1 MRRREALASLGLL
14 GLAGCLAPS
23 GGTGGD
29 TTTADDTTTEED
41 TTTTEDSTTTEEPT
55 TTLPEGGD
63 WSADLTPVG
72 IECASEEVGDA
83 SVAFQ
88 EGRVEITG
96 TIIGAD
102 MCYAPSL
109 DRVALDEMGGE
120 LVVVVESFR
129 NADEDTACAQCLAAI
144 EYAVDVS
151 FTAGLPSRVVVK
163 HATDDSEETITTA
176 SS

>member
-23 GGTGGD
+23 VGTD
-29 TTTADDTTTEED
+29 EDTTTEED
-41 TTTTEDSTTTEEPT
+41 TTTTEDSTTTEET
-55 TTLPEGGD
+55 TTTPEGGD

-72 IECASEEVGDA
+72 IECASEEAGAA
-83 SVAFQ
+83 SVTF
-88 EGRVEITG
+88 EEDRVEITG

-102 MCYAPSL
+102 MCYAPRL

-129 NADEDTACAQCLAAI
+129 NADEDTACAECISAI
-144 EYAVDVS
+144 EYVVGVT
-151 FTAGLPSRVVVK
+151 FTGGLPSKVVVK
-163 HATDDSEETITTA
+163 HVADDTEETVTTA
-176 SS
+176 TS

>member
-23 GGTGGD
+23 GGTDGN
-29 TTTADDTTTEED
+29 TTNEDD
-41 TTTTEDSTTTEEPT
+41 TTTTEDSTTTEET
-55 TTLPEGGD
+55 TTTPEGGD
-63 WSADLTPVG
+63 WSADLTPIG
-72 IECASEEVGDA
+72 IECASEQVGDA
-83 SVAFQ
+83 SVAFH
-88 EGRVEITG
+88 EDRVEITG

-102 MCYAPSL
+102 MCYAPRL

-129 NADEDTACAQCLAAI
+129 DADEDTACAECIAAI
-144 EYAVDVS
+144 EYVVDAS
-151 FTAGLPSRVVVK
+151 FTGGLPSRVVVK
-163 HATDDSEETITTA
+163 HAKDDTEKTVTTA